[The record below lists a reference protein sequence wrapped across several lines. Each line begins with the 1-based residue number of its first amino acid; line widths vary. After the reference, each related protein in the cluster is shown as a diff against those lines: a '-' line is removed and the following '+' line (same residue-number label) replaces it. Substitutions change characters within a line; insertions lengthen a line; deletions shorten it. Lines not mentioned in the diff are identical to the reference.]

1 MASPGVACN
10 GERLAPA
17 SAAQRALWVLC
28 QVLSDDSVYNE
39 ANVIRMRGSLD
50 VDALVEALNE
60 IVRRHESLRTCFRVV
75 DGEPT
80 QRIAAQ
86 IRLSLDVVDLG
97 AVPEEERE
105 SEARRRA
112 RDEIRMRFDLERGPL
127 TRARLLRTAS
137 DEHWLVLTMHHLVRD
152 GTSSV
157 ILARELSVLYD
168 AYRTGRAPALPALPA
183 QYADYASRQR
193 EWLLGKE
200 AQDQLAYWKQA
211 LAELPTLELGTDRPR
226 PAVPSCRGGRVVFDL
241 DETLT
246 RALKELRRQEG
257 TTLFTTLLAA
267 LQVLLYRYSGQQ
279 DIAVGVPVAGR
290 RQPEFR
296 DVIGYFVNVL
306 VLRGDLSGGPTFR
319 EYLAQVRRRTQE
331 AYAHQDVPFAKVV
344 EALASRRDPSR
355 NPLFQVSLVK
365 GTEPGERPDLR
376 DLIVEDMAITG
387 TETVKFD
394 LDFSVAEEHGKVRVA
409 IDYATDL
416 FDHATIERMAKHWQ
430 VLLQGIVADPQRRI
444 GDLPLLPEAERAQL
458 LVQWNAT
465 AAEYAEQRCIHE
477 LFEEQAQRTPRATAI
492 VCEGRELTYA
502 ELDARANRLAHQLRT
517 SGVGPEVR
525 VAIAMER
532 SAELVVALL
541 GILKA
546 GGAYVPMDPSYPAAR
561 LAFMLKD
568 TRAPVLVTHERLREQ
583 LPAYAGRT
591 LYVDRDWKS
600 IGRQPADHPG
610 CTAKAGNLAY
620 VIYTSGSTGEPKGV
634 MVEHR
639 SVVNYLSWLRRAF
652 PLAATDRVLQ
662 KTPVTF
668 DASIEEIFF
677 PLTSGA
683 TLIVAGPLAH
693 RSVAELVGIMKAQA
707 ITVLQ
712 VVPSL
717 LHAMLEQSALRDCDA
732 LRLIL
737 CGAEVL
743 SHDLV
748 RRVREQSG
756 AELVNLY
763 GPTETT
769 VSSTFWRCRPDG
781 DPTPVSAPIGRPIA
795 NTRVIIADRA
805 GQLLPAGVPGELC
818 IGSAGVARG
827 YWNRPERTAQCFVR
841 DPFDSNPQA
850 RLYKTGDI
858 ARHRPDGVLEFLGR
872 RDQQV
877 KIRGYRI
884 EPGEIEAVL
893 KQHTAVREAV
903 VLAREDRPGET
914 RLVAYTVP
922 AQAGSPPDSEL
933 RTFLL
938 ERLPDYMVP
947 AAFVSLDALPLTPH
961 GKIDRVSLA
970 AIKPELAAPAHER
983 IAPRNAVEVQLMRIW
998 EQVLDVSRIGMRDNF
1013 FALGGDS
1020 LGAVRVIDRIE
1031 QLFGRQL
1038 PPDLLWYQEGTI
1050 ESLARAL
1057 LDESGPP
1064 VWSGP
1069 VPIKTSGRRTP
1080 LFCPHIVGG
1089 HLFFYDVLARH
1100 LNEEQP
1106 LYGLPARGFDG
1117 RTPPDSSIEAMA
1129 AHCIRNMKQV
1139 QARGPYLLAGYC
1151 SGAYIAFEMARQL
1164 RDQGDSV
1171 ELLALCD
1178 SLAPGFHPLE
1188 LARTVWDFLRLK
1200 NVRLVQQRIYRL
1212 VLQNLRLSHLRVFRA
1227 VSEAHYWGFLAYRPQ
1242 PYPGRA
1248 VLLRP
1253 NETGASRS
1261 PHLGWERL
1269 IRGGIEICRVA
1280 TGHAAMI
1287 KEPEVRIL
1295 AEKLENY
1302 LVRADCVPDRDAD
1315 PKPRTAETAL
1325 ER

>member
-1 MASPGVACN
+1 MSYVFPLSFGQQQLWVLD
-10 GERLAPA
+10 RLLAGRPVYNVSTMLRLEGA
-17 SAAQRALWVLC
+17 LDVEALQRALSEIVFRHEILRTRFEME
-28 QVLSDDSVYNE
+28 QESPVQAVAPQLQFALEVDELGTLATSERENE
-39 ANVIRMRGSLD
+39 ALRR
-50 VDALVEALNE
+50 AHEEAL
-60 IVRRHESLRTCFRVV
+60 R
-75 DGEPT
+75 P
-80 QRIAAQ
+80 
-86 IRLSLDVVDLG
+86 
-97 AVPEEERE
+97 
-105 SEARRRA
+105 
-112 RDEIRMRFDLERGPL
+112 FDLERGPL
-127 TRARLLRTAS
+127 FRARLLRLAESQHLLLLTLHHIVTDGWS
-137 DEHWLVLTMHHLVRD
+137 MGVLL
-152 GTSSV
+152 
-157 ILARELSVLYD
+157 RELSLLYEAFRD
-168 AYRTGRAPALPALPA
+168 RRPSPLADLPL
-183 QYADYASRQR
+183 QYADYALWQR
-193 EWLLGKE
+193 NWLQGETLEKQLG
-200 AQDQLAYWKQA
+200 YWKQA
-211 LAELPTLELGTDRPR
+211 LNGLPVLELPTDRRR
-226 PAVPSCRGGRVVFDL
+226 PPAASYRGGRVRFAL
-241 DETLT
+241 AEELTL
-246 RALKELRRQEG
+246 RLKELGQRERA
-257 TTLFTTLLAA
+257 TLFMTLFAA
-267 LQVLLYRYSGQQ
+267 FEVLLHRYSGQE
-279 DIAVGVPVAGR
+279 DIAVGVPIAGR
-290 RQPEFR
+290 TRPEIHGM
-296 DVIGYFVNVL
+296 IGYFVNML
-306 VLRGDLSGGPTFR
+306 VLRGDLSGTPSFIDCLARVR
-319 EYLAQVRRRTQE
+319 ERAVG
-331 AYAHQDVPFAKVV
+331 AYAHQDLPFAKLV
-344 EALASRRDPSR
+344 EELAPRRDSSR
-355 NPLFQVSLVK
+355 NPLFQVSFGLENV
-365 GTEPGERPDLR
+365 PGRALQLPGLSISAVDDL
-376 DLIVEDMAITG
+376 DTG
-387 TETVKFD
+387 TAKFD
-394 LDFSVAEEHGKVRVA
+394 LDFSLTERQGSVDVV
-409 IDYATDL
+409 ITYATDL
-416 FDHATIERMAKHWQ
+416 FDAGTIERMAQHWQ
-430 VLLQGIVADPQRRI
+430 VLLEGIVADPQRRI
-444 GDLPLLPEAERAQL
+444 ADLPLLPEAERAQL

-465 AAEYAEQRCIHE
+465 AAEYPQQRCIHE

-492 VCEGRELTYA
+492 AFEGRELTYA
-502 ELDARANRLAHQLRT
+502 ELDARASQLAHRLRA
-517 SGVGPEVR
+517 SGVGPEVP

-532 SAELVVALL
+532 STELIVALL

-546 GGAYVPMDPSYPAAR
+546 GGACVPMDPSYPAAR
-561 LAFMLKD
+561 LAFMLED
-568 TRAPVLVTHERLREQ
+568 TRAPVLVTQERLRER

-591 LYVDRDWKS
+591 VCVDSDWKS
-600 IGRQPADHPG
+600 IARQPADHPM
-610 CTAKAGNLAY
+610 CAAEAGNLAY

-639 SVVNYLSWLRRAF
+639 SAVNYLSWLHRTF

-662 KTPVTF
+662 KTPITF

-693 RSVAELVGIMKAQA
+693 RSVAELVGIMKGQA

-717 LHAMLEQSALRDCDA
+717 LQAMLEQSALRGCDA

-743 SHDLV
+743 SHDLA
-748 RRVREQSG
+748 RRLREQSS

-763 GPTETT
+763 GPSETT
-769 VSSTFWRCRPDG
+769 VSSTFWRCRSEDE
-781 DPTPVSAPIGRPIA
+781 PTPVSAPIGRPIA

-805 GQLLPAGVPGELC
+805 GELVPTGVPGELC
-818 IGSAGVARG
+818 IGGAGVARG
-827 YWNRPERTAQCFVR
+827 YWNRPEMTAQCFVR
-841 DPFDSNPQA
+841 DRFDSNPEA

-884 EPGEIEAVL
+884 EPGEVEAVL
-893 KQHTAVREAV
+893 KQHAAVREAV
-903 VLAREDRPGET
+903 VLAREDRAGET

-922 AQAGSPPDSEL
+922 TQAGSPPDSEL
-933 RTFLL
+933 RAFLL

-947 AAFVSLDALPLTPH
+947 AVFVSLDALPLTRH

-970 AIKPELAAPAHER
+970 AIKPDLAAPARAR

-1038 PPDLLWYQEGTI
+1038 PPDLLWYQGTI
-1050 ESLARAL
+1050 ESLGRAL
-1057 LDESGPP
+1057 LDEGGPP

-1069 VPIKTSGRRTP
+1069 VPIKTSGRRRP

-1089 HLFFYDVLARH
+1089 HLFFYDNLARH

-1164 RDQGDSV
+1164 SDRGDSV

-1188 LARTVWDFLRLK
+1188 LARTLWDFLRLK
-1200 NVRLVQQRIYRL
+1200 NVRLVQQRIYRF

-1227 VSEAHYWGFLAYRPQ
+1227 VSEAHYWGFLAYRPR

-1253 NETGASRS
+1253 AETGASRS
-1261 PHLGWERL
+1261 PHLGWEGL
-1269 IRGGIEICRVA
+1269 VRGGIEVCFVA

-1287 KEPEVRIL
+1287 KEPEVRVL
-1295 AEKLENY
+1295 AEKLEPY
-1302 LVRADCVPDRDAD
+1302 LVRADCAPDRAAD
-1315 PKPRTAETAL
+1315 PEPRTAETAL